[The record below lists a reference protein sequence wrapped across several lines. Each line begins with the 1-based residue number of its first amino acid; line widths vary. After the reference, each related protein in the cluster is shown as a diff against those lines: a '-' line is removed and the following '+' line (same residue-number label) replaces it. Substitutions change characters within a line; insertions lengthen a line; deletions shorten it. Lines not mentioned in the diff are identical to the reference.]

1 MTKEPRPKHENL
13 QKRGFNI
20 CIWFA
25 FVESKV
31 TTQPF
36 ISSLLLQLIELESL
50 SQDYRRA
57 AVKLKSMRSGEVN
70 QGTWN
75 TIPSVIW
82 LIVEKKRCP

>member
-1 MTKEPRPKHENL
+1 MTKEPCLKHENL

-20 CIWFA
+20 CSWFA
-25 FVESKV
+25 FVESEV

-36 ISSLLLQLIELESL
+36 ISSLLLQLIELEPL

-57 AVKLKSMRSGEVN
+57 AVKLEFMRSGEGN

-82 LIVEKKRCP
+82 LIVGKKRCP